1 MANCQRAVGNRG
13 LRREVR
19 AQEFDCRPHGGCGD
33 GQAHQSLAL
42 LDVYRGRG
50 WERQRNQQGGKTKVT
65 KRSIAEVPARWFFC
79 WRFGR
84 RGDLRAS
91 LRQNGIDLFLD
102 LPRFPAA
109 AGSLHPGLRLCR
121 PEGWTPEA
129 QVIAQKR
136 GANLGHRANIRNL
149 KRTLR
154 RPCSRHYYAQHYD
167 IKMVI

>member
-1 MANCQRAVGNRG
+1 MTITLSHVMRASKSKSRRKTDDGELSKSRG
-13 LRREVR
+13 QSRLRRQVR
-19 AQEFDCRPHGGCGD
+19 AQEFDRRPHGGCGD

-50 WERQRNQQGGKTKVT
+50 WGHPRNQQGGKTKVT

-102 LPRFPAA
+102 LPRVSRSGGVAA
-109 AGSLHPGLRLCR
+109 PGATIV
-121 PEGWTPEA
+121 P
-129 QVIAQKR
+129 
-136 GANLGHRANIRNL
+136 
-149 KRTLR
+149 
-154 RPCSRHYYAQHYD
+154 S
-167 IKMVI
+167 